1 MLVILYAW
9 HWKRGLGVTVRRGLV
24 GEQSRPEGVGW
35 EEVVEVE
42 REEVM
47 PAAMVVVAEAV
58 DVEEVVE
65 VSFVFLFQAFF
76 V

>member
-1 MLVILYAW
+1 
-9 HWKRGLGVTVRRGLV
+9 VRRELV

-47 PAAMVVVAEAV
+47 LAAMVVVAEAV

-65 VSFVFLFQAFF
+65 VSLVFLFQAFF